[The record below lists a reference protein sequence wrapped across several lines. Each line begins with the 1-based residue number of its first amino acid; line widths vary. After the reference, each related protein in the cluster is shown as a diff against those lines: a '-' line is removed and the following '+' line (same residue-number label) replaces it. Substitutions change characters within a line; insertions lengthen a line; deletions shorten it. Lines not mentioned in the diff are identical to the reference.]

1 MNRILSLFKKAILA
15 FGNQGI
21 KPGMDPFLEP
31 YVRITNYAAIG
42 HILTTFPYY
51 FIFLKCG
58 YPNLARYLVL
68 PLTFSYFVSVFLNR
82 QGHYRLSR
90 LLMISAINLCIF
102 IVAGLLGESSKVE
115 NFYYFTLFW
124 PFLYFHLSETKNLLI
139 SILQPLMYWP
149 LLQFWGY
156 NHLGPAIVGP
166 ETVRIISYFVTP
178 TNGIVLFAGT
188 FFIYWTNQKISRTL
202 VEAKEAAENANR
214 AKSQFLANMSHEIRT
229 PMNGIISMSQLLANT
244 PLTPKQS
251 GYLQIVEDSGKNLL
265 TIINQILDF
274 SAVEQGKRKLNPEPF
289 SPRDLITEVSAPFAH
304 LAQEKGISFH
314 VEMDPRLAAIQV
326 GDVGCYRQILIN
338 LLGNAVKFTE
348 TGEVALLSNLEA
360 SPDGS
365 LMIRNLIVDTGV
377 GIDPAYSENLFD
389 SFSQADNSNTR
400 RFGGTG
406 LGLAISKQL
415 ADLLGGS
422 LEYESVSGKGSRF
435 WFTVPIQ
442 SPSENE
448 ASVLSQGMTPQSMP
462 PSLQAEAG
470 EVRSGA
476 ARILSAEDNP
486 MNQIVLK
493 KIMEKLGLRVDLAA
507 NGLEAIALWE
517 LHKYDVI
524 LMDCQMPFLDGFE
537 ATREIRKRE
546 SGSKG
551 PYIIAVTADV
561 LQSTREKCLASGM
574 DEYLTKPVRVES
586 VKQMLHKAHSAASES
601 SAFGLPPV

>member
-1 MNRILSLFKKAILA
+1 VNGILSKFKKAILV

-21 KPGMDPFLEP
+21 KPGMAPFLEP

-51 FIFLKCG
+51 FIFLKFG
-58 YPNLARYLVL
+58 HANLARYLVL
-68 PLTFSYFVSVFLNR
+68 PLTLSYLVSVFLNR
-82 QGHYRLSR
+82 HGHYRLSR
-90 LLMISAINLCIF
+90 LLMISAINMCIF
-102 IVAGLLGESSKVE
+102 IVAGVLGEPSKVE

-124 PFLYFHLSETKNLLI
+124 PFLYFHLSETKNLLL
-139 SILQPLMYWP
+139 SIAQPVLLWP

-156 NHLGPAIVGP
+156 DRLGPSIVGP
-166 ETVRIISYFVTP
+166 EYIRLISYFVTP
-178 TNGIVLFAGT
+178 TNAVILFTGT

-202 VEAKEAAENANR
+202 VEAKDAAESANR

-244 PLTPKQS
+244 QLTPKQR
-251 GYLQIVEDSGKNLL
+251 GYLQIVEDSGRNLL

-274 SAVEQGKRKLNPEPF
+274 SAVEQGKRKLNPEQF
-289 SPRDLITEVSAPFAH
+289 SPRDLIHEVSAPFSH
-304 LAQEKGISFH
+304 LAQEKGIAFH
-314 VEMDPRLAAIQV
+314 VELDPRLAAIQT
-326 GDVGCYRQILIN
+326 GDIGCYRQILIN

-348 TGEVALLSNLEA
+348 TGEVSLLSNLESA
-360 SPDGS
+360 PNGA

-377 GIDPAYSENLFD
+377 GIDPAYSESLFD

-415 ADLLGGS
+415 VDLLGGA
-422 LEYESVSGKGSRF
+422 LGYESVPGKGSRF
-435 WFTVPIQ
+435 WFTVPMQ
-442 SPSENE
+442 SSGESAGANP
-448 ASVLSQGMTPQSMP
+448 ALGMPDRS
-462 PSLQAEAG
+462 AIAG
-470 EVRSGA
+470 SHTEHEESRPGA

-493 KIMEKLGLRVDLAA
+493 KIMEKLGLRLDMAS

-524 LMDCQMPFLDGFE
+524 LMDCQMPFLDGFQ

-546 SGSKG
+546 SGSKAS
-551 PYIIAVTADV
+551 YIIAVTADV
-561 LQSTREKCLASGM
+561 LQSTREKCMASGM

-586 VKQMLHKAHSAASES
+586 VKQMLHKAHSATSGWAVPD
-601 SAFGLPPV
+601 LPPS